1 MKMLVEK
8 SNTAQV
14 SRILRIA
21 PPVPRRGVVKLRDGE
36 FVGRRKRET
45 TSTQEKTPNE
55 NKILKL
61 SRSPSPR
68 RLTRP
73 TSGRSPDS
81 RFSGLAAF
89 PTVTPPLYI
98 AATPTRSVA
107 FWPALHDHSGGAAEE
122 WERKTKRKGNLA
134 EFFASSPLRG
144 SKLRLRRVN
153 GKLRRVDL

>member
-1 MKMLVEK
+1 MKMLVERSK
-8 SNTAQV
+8 TAQV

-36 FVGRRKRET
+36 FIGGRKRET

-81 RFSGLAAF
+81 RFNGLAAF
-89 PTVTPPLYI
+89 PIVYAFALFCGDVHAISGILASPPRSQWRGRAGLSP
-98 AATPTRSVA
+98 AFLLSLQRTRSDA
-107 FWPALHDHSGGAAEE
+107 PLGY
-122 WERKTKRKGNLA
+122 
-134 EFFASSPLRG
+134 ASWR
-144 SKLRLRRVN
+144 
-153 GKLRRVDL
+153 

>member
-8 SNTAQV
+8 SKTTQV

-36 FVGRRKRET
+36 FIGGRKRET
-45 TSTQEKTPNE
+45 KSTQEKTPNE

-68 RLTRP
+68 RLTHP

-81 RFSGLAAF
+81 RFHGLAAF
-89 PTVTPPLYI
+89 PAVTPSLYV

-107 FWPALHDHSGGAAEE
+107 FWPALHDHSGGAVPD
-122 WERKTKRKGNLA
+122 
-134 EFFASSPLRG
+134 SH
-144 SKLRLRRVN
+144 RLPY
-153 GKLRRVDL
+153 

>member
-8 SNTAQV
+8 SKTALV

-36 FVGRRKRET
+36 FIGGRKRET
-45 TSTQEKTPNE
+45 TGTQEKTPNE

-68 RLTRP
+68 RLTHP

-81 RFSGLAAF
+81 RFNGLAAF
-89 PTVTPPLYI
+89 PTVAPPPSI

-107 FWPALHDHSGGAAEE
+107 FWPALHDHSGGAVPGFH
-122 WERKTKRKGNLA
+122 RP
-134 EFFASSPLRG
+134 SSL
-144 SKLRLRRVN
+144 VYN
-153 GKLRRVDL
+153 AHE